1 MEDAPVAL
9 DLRHPSGSSFA
20 ATPTPAAAPS
30 QMTQT
35 ETSTARFQRLKLYYE
50 RHEQAFDIAA
60 FAGGFVFDIAM
71 LDRIDAWSTI
81 IQQGVY
87 LLLIAIILLQMF
99 SAEGHPAPDMGTM
112 SAPKRWYYQYRNAFV
127 HFLLGTLLN
136 LYTLFFFK
144 SASLFVS
151 FVFMV
156 VLALLLVANESKR
169 LKEQFG
175 LSLKF
180 ALFSLCLLSFCAGIV
195 PVFVGTIGP
204 FVFLLS
210 MLVACVPLAVIYRRI
225 HIHAPDRVLQARR
238 QILVPF
244 SVVLI
249 GFLSLYLVRLIPPV
263 PLSLSF
269 IGVYHNVE
277 RSGDEFK
284 LSHERPFWRIWD
296 NGDQKFI
303 AQPGDRIFVY
313 FRLFSPARFSD
324 QVLMRWYWKD
334 TGKWKL
340 QDSIPI
346 KIVGGREQGFRGY
359 GTKNNY
365 QPGDWKLQVET
376 TDAREIGRV
385 YFDVA
390 MAPEAPRDFEV
401 DTQ

>member
-1 MEDAPVAL
+1 
-9 DLRHPSGSSFA
+9 
-20 ATPTPAAAPS
+20 
-30 QMTQT
+30 MTQT
-35 ETSTARFQRLKLYYE
+35 PSSRFQRLKHYYE
-50 RHEQAFDIAA
+50 SHEPAFDIAA

-81 IQQGVY
+81 VQQAAY
-87 LLLIAIILLQMF
+87 LLLIAVILLQMF
-99 SAEGHPAPDMGTM
+99 FSEGGPATDTGAMP
-112 SAPKRWYYQYRNAFV
+112 ALKRWYYTYRTAIV

-151 FVFMV
+151 FAFML
-156 VLALLLVANESKR
+156 VLAALLVANESSR
-169 LKEQFG
+169 LKAQLG

-180 ALFSLCLLSFCAGIV
+180 ALFSLCLLSFSANIV
-195 PVFVGTIGP
+195 PVFVGSIGL

-210 MLVACVPLAVIYRRI
+210 MLAGCVPLAMINRRI
-225 HIHAPDRVLQARR
+225 RIHAPERVAQARR

-244 SVVLI
+244 GIVLVT
-249 GFLSLYLVRLIPPV
+249 FLSLYLFRVIPPV
-263 PLSLSF
+263 PLSIRF

-277 RSGDEFK
+277 RSEDAFK
-284 LSHERPFWRIWD
+284 LSHERPAWRVWD
-296 NGDQKFI
+296 NGDQKFL
-303 AQPGDRIFVY
+303 AQPGDRIFVF
-313 FRLFSPARFSD
+313 FRIFSPARFSD

-334 TGKWKL
+334 NVGKWKL

-346 KIVGGREQGFRGY
+346 KITGGREEGFRGY
-359 GTKNNY
+359 GMKTNY

-376 TDAREIGRV
+376 TDEREIGRV

-390 MAPEAPRDFEV
+390 TTPAAPRDFEV

>member
-1 MEDAPVAL
+1 MTLDAAS
-9 DLRHPSGSSFA
+9 PSFL
-20 ATPTPAAAPS
+20 
-30 QMTQT
+30 
-35 ETSTARFQRLKLYYE
+35 QRLKHRYE
-50 RHEQAFDIAA
+50 RNEQAFDIAA
-60 FAGGFVFDIAM
+60 FAGGFIFDIAM
-71 LDRIDAWSTI
+71 IDRIDAWSTI
-81 IQQGVY
+81 IQQAVY
-87 LLLIAIILLQMF
+87 LLLIAVILIQMF
-99 SAEGHPAPDMGTM
+99 FVEGEPVRDTATM
-112 SAPKRWYYQYRNAFV
+112 AAPKRWYVEYRSALV

-151 FVFMV
+151 FAFML
-156 VLALLLVANESKR
+156 VLAALLVANESKR
-169 LKEQFG
+169 LKAQFG

-180 ALFSLCLLSFCAGIV
+180 ALFSLCLVSFCAGVV

-210 MLVACVPLAVIYRRI
+210 MLVACIPLAVIYRRI
-225 HIHAPDRVLQARR
+225 HIHAPDRVQQARR
-238 QILVPF
+238 QILMPF
-244 SVVLI
+244 GLVLVV
-249 GFLSLYLVRLIPPV
+249 FLSLYLVRLIPPV
-263 PLSLSF
+263 PLSLHF

-277 RSGDEFK
+277 RNEDVYK

-296 NGDQKFI
+296 NGDQKFL

-334 TGKWKL
+334 AAGSWKL

-346 KIVGGREQGFRGY
+346 RIVGGRENGFRGY

-376 TDAREIGRV
+376 TDEREIGRV
-385 YFDVA
+385 YFEVE
-390 MAPEAPRDFEV
+390 MGPQTPRLFEI

>member
-1 MEDAPVAL
+1 
-9 DLRHPSGSSFA
+9 
-20 ATPTPAAAPS
+20 
-30 QMTQT
+30 MTQVQT
-35 ETSTARFQRLKLYYE
+35 QPPTSRFGQLRIYYE
-50 RHEQAFDIAA
+50 RNELAFDIAA
-60 FAGGFVFDIAM
+60 FVGGFVFDIAM

-81 IQQGVY
+81 VQQAVY
-87 LLLIAIILLQMF
+87 LLLIAVILMQMF
-99 SAEGHPAPDMGTM
+99 FAEGEPARDIGSMP
-112 SAPKRWYYQYRNAFV
+112 APKRWYYEYRTALV

-144 SASLFVS
+144 SASLVVS
-151 FVFMV
+151 FVFML
-156 VLALLLVANESKR
+156 VLAALLVANESRR

-180 ALFSLCLLSFCAGIV
+180 ALFSLCLLSFSAGIV
-195 PVFVGTIGP
+195 PVFVGSIGP

-210 MLVACVPLAVIYRRI
+210 MLVACLPLAVINRRI
-225 HIHAPDRVLQARR
+225 HIHAPGRVRQARR
-238 QILVPF
+238 QILMPF
-244 SVVLI
+244 GVVLVV
-249 GFLSLYLVRLIPPV
+249 FLSLHLVRLIPPV
-263 PLSLSF
+263 PLSLPF

-277 RSGDEFK
+277 RNEDTFR

-296 NGDQKFI
+296 NGDQKFL

-334 TGKWKL
+334 ASGHWKL

-346 KIVGGREQGFRGY
+346 KILGGREQGFRGY
-359 GTKNNY
+359 GMKSNY

-376 TDAREIGRV
+376 TDEREIGRV

-390 MAPEAPRDFEV
+390 AAPETPRNFEV

>member
-1 MEDAPVAL
+1 
-9 DLRHPSGSSFA
+9 
-20 ATPTPAAAPS
+20 
-30 QMTQT
+30 MTSTQLP
-35 ETSTARFQRLKLYYE
+35 TARFQRLKLYYE
-50 RHEQAFDIAA
+50 SHELAFDIAA

-81 IQQGVY
+81 VQQAVY
-87 LLLIAIILLQMF
+87 LLLIAVILLQMF
-99 SAEGHPAPDMGTM
+99 FAEGEPALDAAAMPTL
-112 SAPKRWYYQYRNAFV
+112 KRWYYEYRTPLV

-151 FVFMV
+151 FAFMV
-156 VLALLLVANESKR
+156 VLAALLVANESKQ
-169 LKEQFG
+169 LKAQFG

-195 PVFVGTIGP
+195 PVFVRSIGP

-210 MLVACVPLAVIYRRI
+210 MLAACVPLAVINRRI
-225 HIHAPDRVLQARR
+225 HIHAPGRVRQARR
-238 QILVPF
+238 QILLPF
-244 SVVLI
+244 GLVLI

-263 PLSLSF
+263 PLSLPF

-277 RSGDEFK
+277 RGEDTYK
-284 LSHERPFWRIWD
+284 LSHERPAWRIWD
-296 NGDQKFI
+296 HGDQKFL

-313 FRLFSPARFSD
+313 FRIFSPARFSD

-334 TGKWKL
+334 NAGNWKL

-346 KIVGGREQGFRGY
+346 KIVGGRDKGFRGY
-359 GTKNNY
+359 GAKNNY

-376 TDAREIGRV
+376 TDEREIGRV
-385 YFDVA
+385 YFDVT
-390 MAPEAPRDFEV
+390 MVPEAPRNFEV

>member
-1 MEDAPVAL
+1 
-9 DLRHPSGSSFA
+9 
-20 ATPTPAAAPS
+20 
-30 QMTQT
+30 MTQDPA
-35 ETSTARFQRLKLYYE
+35 SPSFFQRLKHRYE
-50 RHEQAFDIAA
+50 RNEKTFDIAA
-60 FAGGFVFDIAM
+60 FAGGFIFDIA
-71 LDRIDAWSTI
+71 LIDRIDAWSTI
-81 IQQGVY
+81 IQQAAY
-87 LLLIAIILLQMF
+87 LLLIAMILIQMF
-99 SAEGHPAPDMGTM
+99 FVEGEPVRDTATM
-112 SAPKRWYYQYRNAFV
+112 AAPKRWYFEYRTALV

-151 FVFMV
+151 FAFML
-156 VLALLLVANESKR
+156 VLAALLVANESKR
-169 LKEQFG
+169 LKAQFG

-180 ALFSLCLLSFCAGIV
+180 ALFSLCLVSFCAGVV

-210 MLVACVPLAVIYRRI
+210 MLVACIPLAVIYRRI
-225 HIHAPDRVLQARR
+225 HIHAPDRVQQARR
-238 QILVPF
+238 QILMPF
-244 SVVLI
+244 GLVLVV
-249 GFLSLYLVRLIPPV
+249 FLSLYLVRLIPPV
-263 PLSLSF
+263 PLSLHF

-277 RSGDEFK
+277 RNDDVYK

-296 NGDQKFI
+296 NGDQKFL

-334 TGKWKL
+334 TAGSWKL

-346 KIVGGREQGFRGY
+346 KIVGGREKGFRGY

-376 TDAREIGRV
+376 TDEREIGRV
-385 YFDVA
+385 YFEVETG
-390 MAPEAPRDFEV
+390 PQTPRLFEV